1 MPMLNPVGDVTTT
14 ILDLFKFSTIVMLV
28 IIVPVILGTLWIAW
42 RYRDRPDHQGY
53 DPQFDHS
60 PTIDKFTFY
69 VPLLTI
75 ATLGS
80 LTWVYTHRLDP
91 YRVRAGGSTP
101 VPFEIQAVSLDYKWL
116 FIYPEAGVATVN
128 EMAAP
133 IDRPVTIRIT
143 SDPMMTSLF
152 IPSLVSQIY
161 AMTGMETRANFMAPV
176 TAELDGANAMYSG
189 PGFSKQR
196 FKVRLLA
203 QPDFGAWLKTIG
215 GDASAGTAKR
225 EPMLDM
231 ARYRTL
237 AERSEGYPVTYF
249 RAVAPGLFEQVVQ
262 QYQPRY
268 RMNPLL
274 ARAEAPG
281 ATTAAAAATHRG
293 H

>member
-1 MPMLNPVGDVTTT
+1 MLA
-14 ILDLFKFSTIVMLV
+14 

-91 YRVRAGGSTP
+91 YKVRTGGDTP

-116 FIYPEAGVATVN
+116 FIYPDAGVATVN
-128 EMAAP
+128 ELVAP
-133 IDRPVTIRIT
+133 TDRAVTIRIT

-176 TAELDGANAMYSG
+176 TAELEGANAMYSG

-196 FKVRLLA
+196 FKVRLLT
-203 QPDFGAWLKTIG
+203 QPDFGEWLKKVG
-215 GDASAGTAKR
+215 GGAAEGTAAAKQ
-225 EPMLDM
+225 EPLLDL

-249 RAVAPGLFEQVVQ
+249 RAVEPGLFEQVVR

-274 ARAEAPG
+274 ARAETPG
-281 ATTAAAAATHRG
+281 TTTAGVPATHRG